1 MDQLE
6 DDLELQDELDLLK
19 DEDEEDEENHT
30 RPSALELE
38 VLEETCI
45 QTIIVLG
52 RKAGC
57 LKPLIDLEPLQRQE
71 TSTSTASTQHEKLQS
86 GGDSRRHLGT
96 RAPSRRAL

>member
-45 QTIIVLG
+45 
-52 RKAGC
+52 
-57 LKPLIDLEPLQRQE
+57 
-71 TSTSTASTQHEKLQS
+71 
-86 GGDSRRHLGT
+86 
-96 RAPSRRAL
+96 